1 MDYVGAFLGGTALL
15 GLTLDGILK
24 RFDKKTSKF
33 PSCKT
38 CGSHMLAIGLSKFI
52 PGEVSNHLDKYGLP
66 TATVSRFVCPKGHY
80 HLWYIP
86 RFGNTEKPFFFK
98 EELR

>member
-15 GLTLDGILK
+15 GITIGELLRLFEKSIQ
-24 RFDKKTSKF
+24 RF

-38 CGSHMLAIGLSKFI
+38 CRSHMLETGPTKFV

-66 TATVSRFVCPKGHY
+66 TVAACRFVCPKRHY
-80 HLWYIP
+80 LLWYVP
-86 RFGNTEKPFFFK
+86 RFGNTEKPFFFR
-98 EELR
+98 EEM

>member
-15 GLTLDGILK
+15 GITIDGLLRK
-24 RFDKKTSKF
+24 FEKKTQKF
-33 PSCKT
+33 PTCRI
-38 CGSHMLAIGLSKFI
+38 CGSQMIATGISRFV
-52 PGEVSNHLDKYGLP
+52 PGEVSNHLEQHGLP
-66 TATVSRFVCPKGHY
+66 TAAACRFVCPKGHY

-98 EELR
+98 EEM